1 MRNQKQLV
9 LIVVLVLIAGAAG
22 ALVWLKSNRR
32 LGAPAIKATPLPNTV
47 MVKID
52 LPEQVLD
59 FTSTNVPESDQ
70 VLGYLP
76 KDTSF
81 AEKYYQA
88 PDGFGSYATVILM
101 GTDRTSIHKADYC
114 LAGQGFTQI
123 GKATAE
129 IPIGGLHPY
138 SLQVARWTVS
148 GTMDGPNGE
157 KLQQHGLYVFWFVAD
172 TASTPSYQAYKLTL
186 MWDVL
191 RTGVLGRWAYVSYF
205 TGCRPG
211 EEDAVFERMSKL
223 IAASVPE
230 FQLPPR
236 ALRSTAT
243 AELPDSSSEV
253 VRK

>member
-1 MRNQKQLV
+1 MT
-9 LIVVLVLIAGAAG
+9 A
-22 ALVWLKSNRR
+22 S
-32 LGAPAIKATPLPNTV
+32 
-47 MVKID
+47 
-52 LPEQVLD
+52 
-59 FTSTNVPESDQ
+59 
-70 VLGYLP
+70 YLP

-81 AEKYYQA
+81 AARDYQA
-88 PDGFGSYATVILM
+88 PDGFGATATVILM

-148 GTMDGPNGE
+148 GTVDGPNGE

-172 TASTPSYQAYKLTL
+172 TACTPSYASYKVTL
-186 MWDVL
+186 MWDAL

-205 TGCRPG
+205 AGCRPG

-236 ALRSTAT
+236 ALRSTAS
-243 AELPDSSSEV
+243 AEPPDSSSEV